1 MDIFYPLPSLGPFQR
16 EDTYYNTC
24 YSCVHS
30 RTIVDSFLLPSVHT
44 HNPFN
49 MTSAIV
55 SASIGV
61 LSTLLPKLSV
71 LIEGE
76 YKLQKGVK
84 DKIRF
89 LKDELTSIQTLLM
102 KLADKEERLDEQ
114 VKDWRNKV
122 RELSYDIEDCIDLFI
137 HKMSKGDHAAN
148 NLVKKTSRK
157 IDKIWS
163 RHKIANLI
171 EELKSRVQEESDRRM
186 RYKFDEVASNFS

>member
-1 MDIFYPLPSLGPFQR
+1 
-16 EDTYYNTC
+16 
-24 YSCVHS
+24 
-30 RTIVDSFLLPSVHT
+30 
-44 HNPFN
+44 

-137 HKMSKGDHAAN
+137 HKMSKGDHATT
-148 NLVKKTSRK
+148 NLVKKTSREIK
-157 IDKIWS
+157 KIWS
-163 RHKIANLI
+163 CHNIANHI
-171 EELKSRVQEESDRRM
+171 EELESRVQEESDRRM